1 MPQYAQFISN
11 STSPCPV
18 IGWYDTDKIAY
29 PTLPSTE
36 NLFQVNAV
44 QWAARIGKSS
54 NFAVNTTTDPFTLE
68 PWYPAPP
75 VLSLATQAQIALA
88 NGITITSSSNSTL
101 NGTYDV
107 SSSTQQHINAEVTS
121 ILLNGVFADGT
132 SSVIWLDTSNASH
145 TFNVV
150 EFKAF
155 ASAIASYV
163 AALLKVI
170 QGTLT
175 TLPSSSVT
183 IA

>member
-1 MPQYAQFISN
+1 M
-11 STSPCPV
+11 
-18 IGWYDTDKIAY
+18 
-29 PTLPSTE
+29 
-36 NLFQVNAV
+36 
-44 QWAARIGKSS
+44 
-54 NFAVNTTTDPFTLE
+54 
-68 PWYPAPP
+68 
-75 VLSLATQAQIALA
+75 
-88 NGITITSSSNSTL
+88 
-101 NGTYDV
+101 
-107 SSSTQQHINAEVTS
+107 
-121 ILLNGVFADGT
+121 NGVFADGT